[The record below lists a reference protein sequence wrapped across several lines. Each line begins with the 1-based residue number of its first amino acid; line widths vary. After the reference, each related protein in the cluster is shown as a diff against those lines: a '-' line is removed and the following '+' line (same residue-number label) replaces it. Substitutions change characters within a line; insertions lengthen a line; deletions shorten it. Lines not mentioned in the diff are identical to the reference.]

1 MSDAVAG
8 SGAAPRAPFMQLL
21 AQDYA
26 EVLAAL
32 QALTDSKGH
41 ERRTTARMEVLAQV
55 KIHPYRDG
63 KTAEAYTCLTRDLS
77 FKGVGLFQ
85 AKQAPRGSQ
94 FVVVLPRQENDPLTL
109 LCTVMYTRPM
119 ADGLYNVGA
128 SFNSR
133 YDFNAK
139 PAVEIRG
146 SAAAPAAPA
155 KPAPAAAAP
164 PGPPLSGEEELKRI
178 RQSILD

>member
-1 MSDAVAG
+1 MSDVAAAA
-8 SGAAPRAPFMQLL
+8 GASRAPVMQLL

-32 QALTDSKGH
+32 KALTDTKGH
-41 ERRTTARMEVLAQV
+41 ERRATARMEVQAQV
-55 KIHPYRDG
+55 KVFPFKDG
-63 KTAEAYTCLTRDLS
+63 KTSDSYTCLTRDLS

-85 AKQAPRGSQ
+85 SKHAPRGSQ
-94 FVVVLPRQENDPLTL
+94 FVVMLPRQENEPLTL
-109 LCTVMYTRPM
+109 LCTVMYSRPM

-128 SFNSR
+128 AFNSV

-139 PAVEIRG
+139 PAVEFRG
-146 SAAAPAAPA
+146 GAAGGAGPA
-155 KPAPAAAAP
+155 
-164 PGPPLSGEEELKRI
+164 LTGEDELKRI

>member
-1 MSDAVAG
+1 MSDAVAASG
-8 SGAAPRAPFMQLL
+8 SAPRGPTMQLL

-32 QALTDSKGH
+32 QALTDTKGH
-41 ERRTTARMEVLAQV
+41 ERRATARMEVQAQV
-55 KIHPYRDG
+55 KVHPFKDG
-63 KTAEAYTCLTRDLS
+63 KTSDAYTCLTRDLS

-85 AKQAPRGSQ
+85 SKQAPNGSQ
-94 FVVVLPRQENDPLTL
+94 FVVILPRQENEPLSL
-109 LCTVMYTRPM
+109 LCTVMYTRPL

-128 SFNSR
+128 TFNSR

-139 PAVEIRG
+139 PAVEFRG
-146 SAAAPAAPA
+146 TAGAAPTPA
-155 KPAPAAAAP
+155 
-164 PGPPLSGEEELKRI
+164 LSGEEELKRI